1 MINRLKIKN
10 YAIIDSLEIDFRSG
24 LTVIT
29 GETGSGKSLILEAL
43 SVSLG
48 RKAEKIMIRH
58 LSEEAIVETNICN
71 KKIRR
76 TIPKLGNNRS
86 FIDGNSISLEKLK
99 IETSLLVDFHGQHDQ
114 QLILNNNSHT
124 DYLDMFCGHETDIN
138 ILEKKYHDLQ
148 KLRTKLKIIHL
159 SSKDLNERKEL
170 LEFQADEID
179 AISINIK
186 KDQELYQTYKKLS
199 NFEKILK
206 VLEKIKNS
214 LSDNDHSL
222 INQLHEFQQNL
233 KMVEQYDLSLSNINQ
248 LFNGAMIQFEEANTI
263 ILSKMLELEIN
274 NEDISELE
282 DRINSLELL
291 KRKYGGSLESVID
304 YRKTIG
310 VELNHLKD
318 PGISEKKILD
328 DIYRLEKSFFESAIL
343 VHKKRKKKSIE
354 LANRVEKKL
363 KELNMPNSK
372 FVVKIKKDENSDS
385 FIDFNQEI
393 IPINSKGIDIIEFYL
408 SANLGEPIKPLR
420 KVASGGEIS
429 RIMLAIKTVFD
440 DLDPVAT
447 LVFDEI
453 DSGISGNA
461 AMKVAKHLVEL
472 SKKKQVICITHLSHI
487 ANIADHHLHLVKYVK
502 GNNTFVEAKYLDEK
516 ESDSTI
522 KKLFIGNQN

>member
-10 YAIIDSLEIDFRSG
+10 YAIIDNLDIDFRSG
-24 LTVIT
+24 MTVIT
-29 GETGSGKSLILEAL
+29 GQTGSGKSLILEAL

-48 RKAEKIMIRH
+48 GKAEKIMIRH
-58 LSEEAIVETNICN
+58 LSEETIVETDICN

-76 TIPKLGNNRS
+76 TIPKLGNTKS

-99 IETSLLVDFHGQHDQ
+99 IKTSLLVDFHGQHDQ
-114 QLILNNNSHT
+114 QLILNNNSHI
-124 DYLDMFCGHETDIN
+124 DYLDLFCGHETDIN

-148 KLRTKLKIIHL
+148 KLRAKLKIIHL
-159 SSKDLNERKEL
+159 SSKDLNERKQL
-170 LEFQADEID
+170 LEYQADEID
-179 AISINIK
+179 AISINLK

-248 LFNGAMIQFEEANTI
+248 LFNGAMIQFEEANTNI
-263 ILSKMLELEIN
+263 SSKMLELEIN

-328 DIYRLEKSFFESAIL
+328 DIYRLEKLFLEKAIL
-343 VHKKRKKKSIE
+343 VHKKRKKKAIE
-354 LANRVEKKL
+354 LSTRVEKKL

-372 FVVKIKKDENSDS
+372 FVVKIKRDENLDS
-385 FIDFNQEI
+385 FINYNKEI

-502 GNNTFVEAKYLDEK
+502 GNNTFVEAKYLNEK
-516 ESDSTI
+516 ESESTI
-522 KKLFIGNQN
+522 KQLFIGNQN